1 MSADY
6 CWRLCPACNEE
17 REAKRALANHDLAE
31 SIEKDS
37 LVKYR
42 QAQKDVTEAYES
54 LTETLREDYE
64 IHTNET
70 GTFYV
75 SYGCSCTKCGFAY
88 MFKHE
93 SKPDLSNKPYKK
105 T

>member
-1 MSADY
+1 MSAD
-6 CWRLCPACNEE
+6 CWRICPACNEE
-17 REAKRALANHDLAE
+17 REAKRALANRDLAE

-64 IHTNET
+64 IDTDEH
-70 GTFYV
+70 GTFSV
-75 SYGCSCTKCGFAY
+75 NYGCSCTKCGFAY
-88 MFKHE
+88 AFKGTA
-93 SKPDLSNKPYKK
+93 PVDLSNKPFKK

>member
-1 MSADY
+1 MSAD
-6 CWRLCPACNEE
+6 CWRICPSCNEE

-37 LVKYR
+37 LAGYR
-42 QAQKDVTEAYES
+42 RAQKDVNEAYAS

-64 IHTNET
+64 MHTTE
-70 GTFYV
+70 GGLFFV
-75 SYGCSCTKCGFAY
+75 SYVCSCTKCGFAY
-88 MFKHE
+88 TFKHE
-93 SKPDLSNKPYKK
+93 AKPDLSNKPYKK